1 MKLKYKKLVIVIT
14 VVTLFLSFFILTLI
28 PTGGTGGNS
37 AEDAELTLNEDEN
50 INKLIVDYFEAKK
63 TVNMDALSTLVSD
76 PNQIDREKFTAM
88 AAYVE
93 DYQNINCY
101 VIKSE
106 DTDARRVYVK
116 YDMKLKNIDTPAPCL
131 SAFYVTGTS
140 DGGYIIYL
148 SALDQTQ
155 EEFITSADK
164 NMDIA
169 ELKEEVAESLQNA
182 IDQDA
187 AFKQFYQK
195 MDKEIQAA
203 SSASS
208 ASGAAAA
215 K

>member
-1 MKLKYKKLVIVIT
+1 M
-14 VVTLFLSFFILTLI
+14 
-28 PTGGTGGNS
+28 
-37 AEDAELTLNEDEN
+37 
-50 INKLIVDYFEAKK
+50 
-63 TVNMDALSTLVSD
+63 
-76 PNQIDREKFTAM
+76 
-88 AAYVE
+88 
-93 DYQNINCY
+93 
-101 VIKSE
+101 
-106 DTDARRVYVK
+106 
-116 YDMKLKNIDTPAPCL
+116 
-131 SAFYVTGTS
+131 TGTS